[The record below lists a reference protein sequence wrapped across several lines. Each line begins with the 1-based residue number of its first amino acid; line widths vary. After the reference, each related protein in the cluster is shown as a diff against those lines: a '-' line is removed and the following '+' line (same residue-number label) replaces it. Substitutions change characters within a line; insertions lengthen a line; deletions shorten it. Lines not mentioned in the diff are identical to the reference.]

1 MSEKMQVAQVS
12 KYMQRKDSGG
22 WNTRKKQ
29 IISQNHAIRFEILYN
44 NKVLNLRVK

>member
-1 MSEKMQVAQVS
+1 MSEKMQVAQMS

-29 IISQNHAIRFEILYN
+29 KSYHKIMLSGLKFSSIMKY
-44 NKVLNLRVK
+44 